1 MKTGVIVYVRGE
13 EPKAYPVDD
22 ANLADGLDLAADR
35 VEIASTRFG
44 HFDVHD
50 AWWALTAKGMQLI
63 LCAMA
68 EYTPYGKLKL
78 TGPMMRLCG

>member
-13 EPKAYPVDD
+13 VSGAYPADI
-22 ANLADGLDLAADR
+22 ASLADSLDLEADR
-35 VEIASTRFG
+35 IEIASGRFG

-68 EYTPYGKLKL
+68 EYTPHGKLKL